1 MKPRLSDPS
10 IGRSIRSYLFA
21 RFTDD
26 SLFLPTTGRW
36 LWNEPQKLQQ
46 HTLTFDVKALKLV
59 VAKTAGLEGQS
70 GRVEVKKLAEGASNK
85 VMTATVGRRRFIV
98 KVPDPVVPRRLI
110 TASEVATLEFLRAEL
125 NLPVPK
131 VLAWSDNNDN
141 TVGCEYMILE
151 EAVGA
156 DLKNT
161 WPRLSVKQRIG
172 VVDQI
177 ITIQERLLEASKRF
191 QGYGSLYFTEDAA
204 KFKFRRQIEVS
215 AANSSRFIIGPL
227 AHGHFMESVLW
238 ESDFDPGPC
247 MFLIYASA
255 GLHAYSI
262 EGYTPNDYLDS
273 LARSSL
279 LQISSRAHEETDVV
293 PSRPFSFPIKPVSD
307 LSNAAVRQMLELVR
321 TITPHIVPRSPD
333 HCLPL
338 LWHRDL
344 HDGNIFV
351 SDEGKVTSIIDWQDA
366 NVLPL
371 FLAIRK
377 PQFLDLADDAQLFEL
392 PKGLKEMPLSVR
404 SETWER
410 FNKTMLQGY
419 YLSHFREN
427 IPPVAAVYD
436 DKQIN
441 PIRRQIGN
449 YARTSDGHDADAL
462 MLRNTLL
469 RVQQNWSRLT
479 GNDQIE
485 SAPSCPI
492 HFNHDELEKHYEDAR
507 RLNGFRDILE
517 ASDISATFPLEG
529 WVPVDLFNG
538 CKNSLRKVIREVME
552 SLENQREREE
562 FQARLCSWNLTD

>member
-1 MKPRLSDPS
+1 
-10 IGRSIRSYLFA
+10 
-21 RFTDD
+21 
-26 SLFLPTTGRW
+26 
-36 LWNEPQKLQQ
+36 
-46 HTLTFDVKALKLV
+46 
-59 VAKTAGLEGQS
+59 
-70 GRVEVKKLAEGASNK
+70 
-85 VMTATVGRRRFIV
+85 MTATVGRRRFIV
-98 KVPDPVVPRRLI
+98 KVPDPVVSRRLI

-131 VLAWSDNNDN
+131 VLAWSDNKDN

-156 DLKNT
+156 DLKST

-204 KFKFRRQIEVS
+204 KFKFRRQIKLS

-238 ESDFDPGPC
+238 ESDFDSGPC
-247 MFLIYASA
+247 KFLVYAST

-279 LQISSRAHEETDVV
+279 LQISSRAHEGTDVI

-333 HCLPL
+333 RCLPL

-377 PQFLDLADDAQLFEL
+377 PQFLDLADDAQLFES
-392 PKGLKEMPLSVR
+392 PKGLKEMSLSVR

-469 RVQQNWSRLT
+469 RVQQNWSKLT

-507 RLNGFRDILE
+507 WLSGFRDILE

-552 SLENQREREE
+552 SLENQRELEE
-562 FQARLCSWNLTD
+562 FQVRLCSWNLTD